1 MSYVNISNQE
11 IESWLDLNYG
21 SWSKDRRFAGIY
33 LINLSDKIAVK
44 LSSTQTSAGTNK
56 ARGKASMNLSL
67 ISRVNGH
74 VLNRIARD
82 RKYFQRTLNWRS
94 TWKKGIDHWVKVYKD
109 NSSFYEKI
117 SDRNAYKTK
126 WLLVIDSLPMGGS
139 NQKVIE
145 YRDQLEGGGILWEN
159 QEKYLLTLK
168 KQKPSRVAP
177 ILTQPLPVP
186 MLRQMYVLARS
197 QQDEEAMESIK
208 VLGLKARE
216 GDLPSL
222 ADVIS
227 FKSIKK
233 EIGF

>member
-1 MSYVNISNQE
+1 MSYVDISNQD
-11 IESWLDLNYG
+11 IESWLDSHYG
-21 SWSKDRRFAGIY
+21 SWTKDRRFAGIY
-33 LINLSDKIAVK
+33 LINLSDKVAVK

-67 ISRVNGH
+67 VSLVDGSL
-74 VLNRIARD
+74 LNRKARD
-82 RKYFQRTLNWRS
+82 RKYFQRTTNWRA
-94 TWKKGIDHWVKVYKD
+94 TWKKGIDNWVKVYEDK
-109 NSSFYEKI
+109 SEFYEKI
-117 SDRNAYKTK
+117 SDRAGYKSK
-126 WLLVIDSLPMGGS
+126 WLNIIDSLPMGGS

-145 YRDQLEGGGILWEN
+145 YRDQLEGGGVLWDN
-159 QEKYLLTLK
+159 QENHLLTLK
-168 KQKPSRVAP
+168 KQPSRVAP
-177 ILTQPLPVP
+177 ILTQPLPIDE
-186 MLRQMYVLARS
+186 LRQMYVLARS

-222 ADVIS
+222 ANVIA

>member
-21 SWSKDRRFAGIY
+21 SWSKDRRFSGIY
-33 LINLSDKIAVK
+33 LINLSDKVAVK

-67 ISRVNGH
+67 VSLVDGSL
-74 VLNRIARD
+74 LNRKARD

-109 NSSFYEKI
+109 NPTFYEKI

-168 KQKPSRVAP
+168 KQRVAP
-177 ILTQPLPVP
+177 ILTQPLPIDE
-186 MLRQMYVLARS
+186 LRQMYVLARS